1 MCQFEISY
9 LHPLSSVADGGDVV
23 GEYLAVLTGVLGQIF
38 PGLTDAGV
46 VTEVHPSLG
55 SPAAVH
61 GVDDPALLAVPRLLL
76 ISQAGHGAAGLAAPG
91 PPL

>member
-1 MCQFEISY
+1 MAKEQCWCW
-9 LHPLSSVADGGDVV
+9 PAAADIKLLP
-23 GEYLAVLTGVLGQIF
+23 GEIF
-38 PGLTDAGV
+38 PGVTDVGV

-76 ISQAGHGAAGLAAPG
+76 IAQAGHGTA
-91 PPL
+91 